1 MLTELEKII
10 SVDCLVQQA
19 KPILLGVSGGP
30 DSVFLLDILHQ
41 AGYQLIIAH
50 LDHQL
55 REESVQEAEYV
66 EKIASQLS
74 IPILIER
81 LDVGAYAQRHKLSTE
96 QAARQARYEFLFR
109 QAEFSG
115 AQAVAVGHT
124 ADDQIETVFLHLL
137 RGSGLT
143 GLAGM
148 KYRSLPNPWSH
159 TIPLIR
165 PILGVW
171 RNQILAY
178 LASRPFNP
186 QQDLSNW
193 DETYLRNRIRHELI
207 PFLENYNPQMR
218 RNVFQLTNI
227 LQEDDEVLQ
236 EVANNAWTSCLL
248 TQGAG
253 HIQFNLFLLQ
263 QQPVAVQRRLVRKAF
278 AALLNDLTDIEFQN
292 IDQVI
297 QFLNRPSR
305 SSFSQ
310 LAAGLNIS
318 CEENTIFIFNEQAI
332 LPENHWPQMPCTEQ
346 RKLGIP
352 GEFQLNKHWAI
363 YCSLVDPNTETMET
377 ALKNQDQNLAWLD
390 LDQIHLPLTLR
401 CRQPGDRFQPLGL
414 SGKTQKLSD
423 FMINQKIPQRA
434 RSNWPLLVSQD
445 EILWVPGYQTAHH
458 TRLTSQ
464 TKKALFLQLIR
475 K

>member
-1 MLTELEKII
+1 MLRKLEKII
-10 SVDCLVQQA
+10 STDCQIQHA
-19 KPILLGVSGGP
+19 KPILIGVSGGP
-30 DSVFLLDILHQ
+30 DSIFLLDILHQ

-55 REESVQEAEYV
+55 RAESVQEAEYV
-66 EKIASQLS
+66 KKIANQLD
-74 IPILIER
+74 IPILIES
-81 LDVGAYAQRHKLSTE
+81 LDVGAYAQRHKFSTE

-109 QAEFSG
+109 QANLSG

-124 ADDQIETVFLHLL
+124 ADDQIETVLLHLL

-148 KYRSLPNPWSH
+148 KYRSLPNPWSL

-171 RNQILAY
+171 RTQILAY
-178 LASRPFNP
+178 LADRSYNP
-186 QQDLSNW
+186 QQDQSNW
-193 DETYLRNRIRHELI
+193 DKTYLRNRIRHELI
-207 PFLENYNPQMR
+207 PILESYNPQMR
-218 RNVFQLTNI
+218 QNLFQMTNI

-236 EVANNAWTSCLL
+236 EVANKAWTSCLL
-248 TQGAG
+248 TQGPG
-253 HIQFNLFLLQ
+253 YLQLNPILLK

-278 AALLNDLTDIEFQN
+278 AALLNDLSDIEFQH

-297 QFLNRPSR
+297 QFVNHPSK

-310 LAAGLNIS
+310 LVAGLEIS
-318 CEENTIFIFNEQAI
+318 CEENSIFIFNKQAV
-332 LPENHWPQMPCTEQ
+332 LPENQWPQMHCANQ
-346 RKLGIP
+346 KKLAIP
-352 GEFQLNKHWAI
+352 GEVQLNEQWAI
-363 YCSLVDPNTETMET
+363 CCRIVDLTPEIMET
-377 ALKNQDQNLAWLD
+377 ALQNQDHYLAWLD

-414 SGKTQKLSD
+414 SGKMQKLSD
-423 FMINQKIPQRA
+423 FMINQKMPQRA
-434 RSNWPLLVSQD
+434 RSNWPLLVSSD

-464 TKKALFLQLIR
+464 TKKALFLQLER